1 MILPIFLYCSNI
13 NISIP
18 DSQDSKI
25 EKLQHRA
32 LKIINGR
39 HGRIT
44 FPAIKAIKDKR
55 CAIEVCKC
63 VNGLAPNF
71 FENYFCK
78 QNHTKGTRGN
88 NANFVFRPVR
98 TEAARKTSITKEPRF
113 NNRIP

>member
-1 MILPIFLYCSNI
+1 MILPILLYCSNI

-18 DSQDSKI
+18 DSQNLKI

-32 LKIINGR
+32 LKIINGQ

-55 CAIEVCKC
+55 CAIEVFRC
-63 VNGLAPNF
+63 VHGLAPNL

-88 NANFVFRPVR
+88 NANLVVPPIR
-98 TEAARKTSITKEPRF
+98 TEAARKTFLGILLQH
-113 NNRIP
+113 